1 MPSGKAMH
9 GHDPFPNMRKHGLG
23 NRLIVVDEIAFGDS
37 TLWEKY
43 LFRTGNLYGM
53 RAIAAQRFCLSL

>member
-1 MPSGKAMH
+1 
-9 GHDPFPNMRKHGLG
+9 MRKHGLG